1 MPASITFRV
10 LPAQIPHKTLMAFRK
25 DAGWDNTDTAERS
38 NQPGSRVQWV
48 AMETGSKVIGI
59 ARLEIAPPQFC
70 FVSDFVVLSSQR
82 RRGRGQWFMA
92 QIEQY
97 VRQLGIPRVLLQPT
111 EASAGFYIKL
121 DFVSD
126 PRVEGFLKKDINPF
140 QRRLPVH

>member
-10 LPAQIPHKTLMAFRK
+10 LPAQLPYKTLMAFRK
-25 DAGWDNTDTAERS
+25 DAGWDNTDAAERG

-48 AMETGSKVIGI
+48 TMETGSKVIGI

-82 RRGRGQWFMA
+82 RRGRGQWFMG

-97 VRQLGIPRVLLQPT
+97 CRQLGIPRVLLQPT
-111 EASAGFYIKL
+111 AASEGFYSKL

-126 PRVEGFLKKDINPF
+126 PRVAGFLKKDINPF
-140 QRRLPVH
+140 PRRLPVH